1 MNNNIKITL
10 LAIIIIFM
18 SSISGP
24 GALADKKDDEK
35 KLRDEIK
42 SLREQLNVRNFMVNA
57 YEDFDKDELSEYV
70 TADTKTLVDME
81 IKFFNSMGMLNG
93 YIVFINSV
101 NEHTVVLN
109 GQLKLT
115 LYSSSFSNGSKVFF
129 ISLDKFKFRKM
140 LLNRG
145 DWIIGFPVK
154 SLKYGEKL
162 PQGSPIKIRA
172 EFLHLAAET
181 GIELN

>member
-1 MNNNIKITL
+1 MNTSIKITL
-10 LAIIIIFM
+10 FSIILIV
-18 SSISGP
+18 SSICGP
-24 GALADKKDDEK
+24 GALADKKNDEK
-35 KLRDEIK
+35 KLKDEIK

-57 YEDFDKDELSEYV
+57 YEDFDKDELSGYV

-93 YIVFINSV
+93 YVVFINSV
-101 NEHTVVLN
+101 NEHAVVLN

-115 LYSSSFSNGSKVFF
+115 LYSSSFSNGSKIFF
-129 ISLDKFKFRKM
+129 ISLDKFMFRKM

-154 SLKYGEKL
+154 SLKYGDKL
-162 PQGSPIKIRA
+162 PLGSSIKVRA
-172 EFLHLAAET
+172 EFLHLVAET
-181 GIELN
+181 GIDVY